1 MNLNKKQ
8 AEFATIYVNNPEM
21 TLVDISKEM
30 GTNIINWTD
39 KFEVLKKYLDLA
51 R

>member
-21 TLVDISKEM
+21 TLTDISKEV
-30 GTNIINWTD
+30 GVHRNTITNWIAD
-39 KFEVLKKYLDLA
+39 KEFV